1 LESITKVICIKNTL
15 EIEDEILV
23 NDMVQVGKI
32 YDMQRILYTDDQE
45 LGNSWDLWNCYIY
58 DGDNIWRLPLDF
70 FEPLDEWRNKK
81 INNILEN

>member
-1 LESITKVICIKNTL
+1 MGVNLEKVICIKNTL

-32 YDMQRILYTDDQE
+32 YDMSRILYTDE
-45 LGNSWDLWNCYIY
+45 NSWDLWNCYIY
-58 DGDNIWRLPLDF
+58 DGDNIWRLPLEF
-70 FEPLDEWRNKK
+70 FEPLDEYRSKK

>member
-1 LESITKVICIKNTL
+1 MEVNLEKVICIKNTL

-32 YDMQRILYTDDQE
+32 YDMSRILYTDE
-45 LGNSWDLWNCYIY
+45 NSWDLWNCYIY
-58 DGDNIWRLPLDF
+58 DGDNIWRLPLEF
-70 FEPLDEWRNKK
+70 FEPLDEYRSKK